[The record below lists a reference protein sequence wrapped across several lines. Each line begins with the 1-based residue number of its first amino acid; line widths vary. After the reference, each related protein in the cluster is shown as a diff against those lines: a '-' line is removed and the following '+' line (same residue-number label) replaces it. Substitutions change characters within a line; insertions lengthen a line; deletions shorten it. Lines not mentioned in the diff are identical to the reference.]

1 MDVFSI
7 IWLLVVIG
15 FVVLPAVIDKKLKKA
30 GGLGPG
36 GTGRPARPNRGGQ
49 WPTPSA
55 WPQATPEQ
63 KPQSPVFQ
71 SPVRE
76 KPGVQADSSP
86 ENEGLR
92 GIVAPVVAS
101 SSKPA
106 APAAVTHP
114 VKVTSDL
121 SGTAPAKFF
130 VNPEDMVIY
139 SAIMNPKFEES

>member
-36 GTGRPARPNRGGQ
+36 GAGRPARPNHGGQ

-55 WPQATPEQ
+55 WPQTTPEQ
-63 KPQSPVFQ
+63 KPQSPVLQ

-76 KPGVQADSSP
+76 KPGTQADFSP
-86 ENEGLR
+86 DNEGLR
-92 GIVAPVVAS
+92 GIVVPVVTS

-106 APAAVTHP
+106 VPAVATDP

-130 VNPEDMVIY
+130 VNPKDMVIY